1 MSHADAITQAAA
13 RAATAAGRVDLSGLH
28 GLSRWIVGLY
38 NDHRL
43 VYALATVGILWMAG
57 ILLGVGIEH
66 ALRLLGRETE
76 RLDLTE

>member
-1 MSHADAITQAAA
+1 MTQAA
-13 RAATAAGRVDLSGLH
+13 TSVAAGKVDLSGLH
-28 GLSRWIVGLY
+28 GLSRWLVGLY

-43 VYALATVGILWMAG
+43 LYAFLTVAILWMTG